1 MPAGTYNLTIEQ
13 GADYAIQ
20 LTVAEDGQAKS
31 LVNYYARGQLRQKKT
46 SATVTADFDCT
57 IISESE
63 GKLKIAL
70 TNSVTTTMAA
80 GIYYYDIE
88 LYTQDDGNVTR
99 LLEGQATV
107 TQEVTR

>member
-13 GADYAIQ
+13 GADFAIK
-20 LTVAEDGQAKS
+20 LTLSEDGNAKD
-31 LVNYYARGQLRQKKT
+31 LTNYEARGQMRQKKT
-46 SATVTADFDCT
+46 SEAVSGTFDCNILEPT
-57 IISESE
+57 E
-63 GKLKIAL
+63 GTLRI
-70 TNSVTTTMAA
+70 TMSNEVTQNLVA

-88 LYTQDDGNVTR
+88 LYTLNDGNVSR